1 MSNTDYSMKLA
12 YRPDIDGLRA
22 IAVLAVLFFHAEIS
36 GFSGGFVGVD
46 IFFVISGFL
55 ITSILLKDIQ
65 EGHFTIAGFY
75 ERRIRRIFPA
85 LFPVI
90 SVILAVGA
98 FLFDANAIK
107 AFGRSVMATTLFS
120 SNILFWR
127 ETGYFSAPSLQMP
140 LLHTWSLAV
149 EEQFYILFP
158 LALAFI
164 NRYLRR
170 QYLPWILTAA
180 ILSLILSIYGTSR
193 FPVGTF
199 YLVPSRAWELMV
211 GSLLALGV
219 LPYPSSS
226 LLRNLLSSAG
236 IGLILYS
243 ICFYTKMTL
252 FPGYNAAAPVLGAA
266 LIIYSGNG
274 GFPTLVARV
283 LRAKPLVFVG
293 LISYS
298 LYLWHWPFVTF
309 TKYMLFRPF
318 NVYDRVI
325 IILASLVVSTL
336 SWKYIEQPFRGKQP
350 VIPDRRRLFAIAS
363 VVMIIAVGV
372 GGLIQCMK
380 CMDGRLDL
388 FSPGLTATLAK
399 VQKDPMWDRYR
410 RWEMAD
416 FIKKRLIPARVGDE
430 RAKPTFALW
439 GDSHARA
446 LIHSIDDEALKSGM
460 SGYVITN
467 PAQPPVI
474 GMNKISVDENHIRTY
489 HDLDRQNTEIIR
501 FLKAHPEIKT
511 IILSARWTEN
521 VLGNS
526 YKQEAPF
533 TVKFERAGH
542 DSKQKIPN
550 DVLMKEGL
558 TKTVLTLLGM
568 KRNLV
573 LVSMVPEIGH
583 DVVRYYLLK
592 TRFPDLYG
600 DITPTR
606 EEYDHRNQ
614 KVMAMLS
621 ELARL
626 PNVTLVSPE
635 KLLFDKSGNAMILI
649 NNQLLYRDDNHLSSY
664 GAHFVAPAF
673 DEVFR
678 KMSNAEPE
686 Q

>member
-1 MSNTDYSMKLA
+1 MKLA

-65 EGHFTIAGFY
+65 EGHFSITGFY

-90 SVILAVGA
+90 AVTLAVGA

-107 AFGRSVMATTLFS
+107 AFGRSIMATTLFS

-149 EEQFYILFP
+149 EEQFYIFFP
-158 LALAFI
+158 LAMAFI
-164 NRYLRR
+164 NRYLRCK
-170 QYLPWILTAA
+170 YLPWILAAA
-180 ILSLILSIYGTSR
+180 ILSLIVSIYGTTR

-226 LLRNLLSSAG
+226 LLRNLLSIAG

-243 ICFYTKMTL
+243 ICFYTEMTL
-252 FPGYNAAAPVLGAA
+252 FPGYNAAVPVFGAA
-266 LIIYSGNG
+266 LIIYSGIG
-274 GFPTLVARV
+274 GGYPSLVARV
-283 LRAKPLVFVG
+283 LKTKPLVFVG

-298 LYLWHWPFVTF
+298 LYLWHWPIVTF

-336 SWKYIEQPFRGKQP
+336 SWKYIEQPFRGKQS
-350 VIPDRRRLFAIAS
+350 VIPDRKRLFAIAL

-380 CMDGRLDL
+380 CMEGRLDL

-416 FIKKRLIPARVGDE
+416 FINKGTMPALVGDE

-446 LIHSIDDEALKSGM
+446 LIHSIEDQALKSGM

-474 GMNKISVDENHIRTY
+474 GINKIAVDANHIRTY
-489 HDLDRQNTEIIR
+489 GYLDQSNKNILR
-501 FLKAHPEIKT
+501 FLKTHPEIKT

-526 YKQEAPF
+526 YKREEPF
-533 TVKFERAGH
+533 TISFERA
-542 DSKQKIPN
+542 DQNSKQKIPN

-558 TKTVLTLLGM
+558 TKTVRTLLDM
-568 KRNLV
+568 KRNVV

-583 DVVRYYLLK
+583 DAVRYYLLK

-600 DITPTR
+600 EITPTR
-606 EEYDHRNQ
+606 EEYDHRNK

-626 PNVTLVSPE
+626 PNVTLVVPAE
-635 KLLFDKSGNAMILI
+635 RLFEKSGRAMIMF

-678 KMSNAEPE
+678 EMSNAKEE
-686 Q
+686 VQSLGKI